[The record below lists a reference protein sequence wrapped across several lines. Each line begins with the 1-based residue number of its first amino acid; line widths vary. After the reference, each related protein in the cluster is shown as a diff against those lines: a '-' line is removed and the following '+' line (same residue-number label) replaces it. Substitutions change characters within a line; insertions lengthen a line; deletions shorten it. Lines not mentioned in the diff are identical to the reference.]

1 MRLTIDSFAWIEL
14 IRGSPLGIAAR
25 SHIETAERCFTPTI
39 VLAEVAHR
47 CRRDG
52 IGEELIERELTAMT
66 EASALV
72 PITPVLAVAA
82 STAKKELRERA
93 AALRMRPAGLAD
105 GLILA
110 TARMTGSRL
119 LTGDL
124 HLRDLPETVW
134 LR

>member
-14 IRGSPLGIAAR
+14 IRGTPLGIATRAR
-25 SHIETAERCFTPTI
+25 IEAADECFTPAI

-47 CRRDG
+47 CRRDTL
-52 IGEELIERELTAMT
+52 GERQIERELTAMT

-72 PITPVLAVAA
+72 PITPDLAIAA
-82 STAKKELRERA
+82 SAATKELRERA
-93 AALRMRPAGLAD
+93 ALRRLRPAGLAD

-110 TARMTGSRL
+110 TARLTESQL

-124 HLRDLPETVW
+124 HFRDLRETLW
-134 LR
+134 LG